1 MQFLLP
7 IILVIISGGAFFTF
21 IDPRYQEIK
30 ELQKEKQE
38 YDRISDNTEKVREI
52 RNSLESKYNVI
63 PDTQLARLE
72 KLLPPHIDNIRLI
85 LDINNI
91 AQRNGNMTIRDI
103 KIDESGSG
111 GQAGGQIGSTG
122 GGELYGSVLF
132 SFSVTTTY
140 DNFKNFMEDI
150 SRSLRIVDVTS
161 LNVGRVNDVEGD
173 FYRFNVGIQTYWLK

>member
-7 IILVIISGGAFFTF
+7 IVLVIISAGAFFTF
-21 IDPRYQEIK
+21 IDPRYQDIK
-30 ELQKEKQE
+30 ELQKEKAE
-38 YDRISDNTEKVREI
+38 YVRISDNTERVRDL
-52 RNSLESKYNVI
+52 RNSLKAKYNAI
-63 PDTQLARLE
+63 PAEKLDRLE

-103 KIDESGSG
+103 RIDEGAASTS
-111 GQAGGQIGSTG
+111 AGGQISSAGSD
-122 GGELYGSVLF
+122 LYGSVLF

-150 SRSLRIVDVTS
+150 ARSLRIIDVTS
-161 LNVGRVNDVEGD
+161 LSISRVSGVEGN
-173 FYRFNVGIQTYWLK
+173 FYRFNVGIKTYWLK